1 MFRVRTLLC
10 EERILMPLAS
20 ARDFSADETKNVK
33 LNIKNK
39 MKIKFLSS
47 ICFSLIALFV
57 ASTTSC
63 GGNASGNDGV
73 VADSAE
79 STKNL
84 KIAYVLI
91 DTLTSQYELY
101 KEASENF
108 QNKRNNAEARITK
121 KGQSFAMQLEQF
133 QNKLRSNQ
141 LTQMQAEK
149 EQARLQ
155 KLQQDLQDLET
166 SLSASL
172 QEEYQKEL
180 QALTDTIQTFMSVY
194 AKEKGFD
201 FVLCKSSG
209 IDNVLYA
216 NEEYDVTSEVV
227 AALNERYFTQKAAE
241 AKNNTGDKK

>member
-1 MFRVRTLLC
+1 
-10 EERILMPLAS
+10 
-20 ARDFSADETKNVK
+20 
-33 LNIKNK
+33 

-47 ICFSLIALFV
+47 ICFSLFALLV
-57 ASTTSC
+57 ISTTSC
-63 GGNASGNDGV
+63 GGNASNNGGV
-73 VADSAE
+73 VADSAA

-108 QNKRNNAEARITK
+108 QNKRNNAEATITK
-121 KGQSFAMQLEQF
+121 KGQNFAMQLEQF
-133 QNKLRSNQ
+133 QNKLRANQ

-149 EQARLQ
+149 EQARLA
-155 KLQQDLQDLET
+155 KLQQDLQDLEV

-194 AKEKGFD
+194 AKGKGYD

-216 NEEYDVTSEVV
+216 NEEYDVTAEVV
-227 AALNERYFTQKAAE
+227 AALNEKYFTQKAAE
-241 AKNNTGDKK
+241 AKNNAGEKK

>member
-1 MFRVRTLLC
+1 
-10 EERILMPLAS
+10 
-20 ARDFSADETKNVK
+20 
-33 LNIKNK
+33 

-47 ICFSLIALFV
+47 ICFSLFALLV
-57 ASTTSC
+57 VSTTSC
-63 GGNASGNDGV
+63 GGNASNNGGV
-73 VADSAE
+73 VADSAA

-108 QNKRNNAEARITK
+108 QNKRNNAEATITK
-121 KGQSFAMQLEQF
+121 KGQNFAMQLEQF
-133 QNKLRSNQ
+133 QNKLRANQ

-149 EQARLQ
+149 EQARLA
-155 KLQQDLQDLET
+155 KLQQDLQDLEV

-194 AKEKGFD
+194 AKGKGYD

-216 NEEYDVTSEVV
+216 NEEYDVTTEVV
-227 AALNERYFTQKAAE
+227 AALNEKYFTQKAAE
-241 AKNNTGDKK
+241 AKNNAGEKK

>member
-1 MFRVRTLLC
+1 
-10 EERILMPLAS
+10 
-20 ARDFSADETKNVK
+20 
-33 LNIKNK
+33 

-47 ICFSLIALFV
+47 ICFSLFALLV
-57 ASTTSC
+57 VSTTSC
-63 GGNASGNDGV
+63 GGNASNNGGV
-73 VADSAE
+73 VADSAA

-108 QNKRNNAEARITK
+108 QNKRNNAEATITK
-121 KGQSFAMQLEQF
+121 KGQNFAMQLEQF
-133 QNKLRSNQ
+133 QNKLRANQ

-149 EQARLQ
+149 EQARLA
-155 KLQQDLQDLET
+155 KLQQDLQDLEV

-180 QALTDTIQTFMSVY
+180 QSLTDTIQTFMSVY
-194 AKEKGFD
+194 AKGKGYD

-216 NEEYDVTSEVV
+216 NEEYDVTAEVV
-227 AALNERYFTQKAAE
+227 AALNEKYFTQKAAE
-241 AKNNTGDKK
+241 AKNNAGEKK

>member
-1 MFRVRTLLC
+1 MFN
-10 EERILMPLAS
+10 S
-20 ARDFSADETKNVK
+20 N
-33 LNIKNK
+33 NNK

-47 ICFSLIALFV
+47 ICFSLFALLV
-57 ASTTSC
+57 VSTTSC
-63 GGNASGNDGV
+63 GGNASNNGGV
-73 VADSAE
+73 VADSAA

-108 QNKRNNAEARITK
+108 QNKRNNAEATITK
-121 KGQSFAMQLEQF
+121 KGQNFAMQLEQF
-133 QNKLRSNQ
+133 QNKLRANQ

-149 EQARLQ
+149 EQARLA
-155 KLQQDLQDLET
+155 KLQQDLQDLEV

-194 AKEKGFD
+194 AKGKGYD

-216 NEEYDVTSEVV
+216 NEEYDVTAEVV
-227 AALNERYFTQKAAE
+227 AALNEKYFTQKAAE
-241 AKNNTGDKK
+241 AKNNAGEKK

>member
-1 MFRVRTLLC
+1 
-10 EERILMPLAS
+10 
-20 ARDFSADETKNVK
+20 
-33 LNIKNK
+33 
-39 MKIKFLSS
+39 MKIKFLRS
-47 ICFSLIALFV
+47 ICFSLFALLV
-57 ASTTSC
+57 VSTTSC
-63 GGNASGNDGV
+63 GGNASNNGGV
-73 VADSAE
+73 VADSAA

-121 KGQSFAMQLEQF
+121 KGQNFAMQLEQF
-133 QNKLRSNQ
+133 QNKLRANQ

-149 EQARLQ
+149 EQARLA
-155 KLQQDLQDLET
+155 KLQQDLQDLEV

-194 AKEKGFD
+194 AKGKGYD

-216 NEEYDVTSEVV
+216 NEEYDVTAEVV
-227 AALNERYFTQKAAE
+227 AALNEKYFTQKAAE
-241 AKNNTGDKK
+241 AKNNAGEKK

>member
-1 MFRVRTLLC
+1 
-10 EERILMPLAS
+10 
-20 ARDFSADETKNVK
+20 
-33 LNIKNK
+33 

-47 ICFSLIALFV
+47 ICFSLFALLV
-57 ASTTSC
+57 VSTTSC
-63 GGNASGNDGV
+63 GGNVSNNNGV
-73 VADSAE
+73 VADSVE

-108 QNKRNNAEARITK
+108 QNKRNNAEATITK
-121 KGQSFAMQLEQF
+121 KGQNFAMQLEQF
-133 QNKLRSNQ
+133 QNKLRANQ

-149 EQARLQ
+149 EQARLA
-155 KLQQDLQDLET
+155 KLQQDLQDLEV

-180 QALTDTIQTFMSVY
+180 QALTDTIQTFMSGY

-216 NEEYDVTSEVV
+216 NEEYDVTAEVV
-227 AALNERYFTQKAAE
+227 AALNEKYFTQKAAE

>member
-1 MFRVRTLLC
+1 
-10 EERILMPLAS
+10 
-20 ARDFSADETKNVK
+20 
-33 LNIKNK
+33 

-47 ICFSLIALFV
+47 ICSSLFALLV
-57 ASTTSC
+57 VSTTSC
-63 GGNASGNDGV
+63 GGNASNNGGV
-73 VADSAE
+73 VADSAA

-108 QNKRNNAEARITK
+108 QNKRNNAEATITK
-121 KGQSFAMQLEQF
+121 KGQNFAMQLEQF
-133 QNKLRSNQ
+133 QNKLRANQ

-149 EQARLQ
+149 EQARLA
-155 KLQQDLQDLET
+155 KLQQDLQDLEV

-194 AKEKGFD
+194 AKGKGYD

-216 NEEYDVTSEVV
+216 NEEYDVTAEVV
-227 AALNERYFTQKAAE
+227 AALNEKYFTQKAAE
-241 AKNNTGDKK
+241 AKNNAGEKK